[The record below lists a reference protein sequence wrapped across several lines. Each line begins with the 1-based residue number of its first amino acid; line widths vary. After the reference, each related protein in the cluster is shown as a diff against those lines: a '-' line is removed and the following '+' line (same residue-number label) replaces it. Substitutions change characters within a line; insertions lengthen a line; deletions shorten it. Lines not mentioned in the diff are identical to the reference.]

1 MPVVITGDM
10 TAEEIDQ
17 AIINDL
23 NALVASSGAETIQVE
38 HRSIARLLEL
48 LGDKGKPKE
57 IKSEAKSAT
66 LATQYAGGK
75 AAAPA
80 AKPNRAALNDMT
92 KEELVAYADDNDIDV
107 TPSWPKADI
116 VDAIVKHK

>member
-38 HRSIARLLEL
+38 HRSIVRLLEL

-57 IKSEAKSAT
+57 IKSEAKP
-66 LATQYAGGK
+66 QGR
-75 AAAPA
+75 AAP
-80 AKPNRAALNDMT
+80 
-92 KEELVAYADDNDIDV
+92 VVADDDDDDDDDKPA
-107 TPSWPKADI
+107 TRGRTRR
-116 VDAIVKHK
+116 

>member
-17 AIINDL
+17 AIVNDL
-23 NALVASSGAETIQVE
+23 NAIVASSGADMVQVE
-38 HRSIARLLEL
+38 HRSIVRLLDM
-48 LGDKGKPKE
+48 LGDKGKSKE
-57 IKSEAKSAT
+57 IKSEAKA
-66 LATQYAGGK
+66 AAKAAPQA

-92 KEELVAYADDNDIDV
+92 KEELVEYADDHDIEV
-107 TPSWPKADI
+107 TASWPKADI